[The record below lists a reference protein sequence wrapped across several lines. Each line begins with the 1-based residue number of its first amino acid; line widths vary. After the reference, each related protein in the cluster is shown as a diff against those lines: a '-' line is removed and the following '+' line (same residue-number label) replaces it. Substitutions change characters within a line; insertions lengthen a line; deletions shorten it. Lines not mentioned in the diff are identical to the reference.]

1 MTLIFKK
8 VLIANRGEIAVRIIK
23 ACQEMGIRTVAVYSE
38 VDRHAP
44 HVQIADESI
53 NLGDPTPSES
63 YLNIPK
69 IIQSA
74 TSVHAEAIHPGYG
87 FLAENPDF
95 AKACIDTGIQFIGPT
110 PEVIRLMGDK
120 IEAKKTIALAD
131 VPVIPG
137 YHGVKQDLSTLL
149 KEGEKI
155 GFPLLVKATAGGGGK
170 GMRIVHQESE
180 LEQSIESA
188 KREAKSAFGN
198 DSVFLEQYIDKPR
211 HIEFQILADEHG
223 HVIHLFERECS
234 IQRRHQKII
243 EETPSPVITPKLR
256 EEMGKAAVAA
266 ATAVGYT
273 NAGTIEFMVD
283 GKHNFY
289 FMEMNTRLQVEHPI
303 TEATTG
309 IDLVKWQLRIASGM
323 ELSLKQ
329 SDLSQRGHALEC
341 RIYAEDPSNGF
352 LPSIGTLE
360 KVELPIG
367 PNIRNDTG
375 VETQYH
381 VSPYYDP
388 MLAKLTVSSENR
400 EESINKMIWAL
411 SHYVVLGVTTN
422 IPFLKKVLEHQ
433 EFRNGNITTHF
444 INDYFHDWLVA
455 KQSLPLDAL
464 IALAVYDSLHT
475 KRQEVVRYKEADPH
489 SPWQHMGRWRM
500 GV

>member
-1 MTLIFKK
+1 MFKK
-8 VLIANRGEIAVRIIK
+8 VLIANRGEIAVRLIK

-44 HVQIADESI
+44 HVEIADESV
-53 NLGDPTPSES
+53 NLGEPTPSES
-63 YLNIPK
+63 YLNIAK
-69 IIQSA
+69 IIESA
-74 TSVHAEAIHPGYG
+74 QRTSAEAIHPGYG

-95 AKACIDTGIQFIGPT
+95 AKACTDTGIKFIGPSA
-110 PEVIRLMGDK
+110 EVIRLMGDK
-120 IEAKKTIALAD
+120 IEAKRTIEKAD

-137 YHGVKQDLSTLL
+137 YPGVKQDLSTLIR
-149 KEGEKI
+149 EGKKI

-170 GMRIVHQESE
+170 GMRVVSAEHE
-180 LEQSIESA
+180 LEQAIESA

-223 HVIHLFERECS
+223 NVIHLFERECS

-243 EETPSPVITPKLR
+243 EETPSPVMTPALR
-256 EEMGKAAVAA
+256 EQMGRAAVAA
-266 ATAVGYT
+266 AKTVGYT

-283 GKHNFY
+283 GKQQFY

-323 ELSLKQ
+323 ELTMKQ
-329 SDLSQRGHALEC
+329 KDVIQRGHALEC

-375 VETQYH
+375 VETHYH

-388 MLAKLTVSSENR
+388 MLAKLTVNTENR
-400 EESINKMIWAL
+400 EESISKMIWAL

-422 IPFLKKVLEHQ
+422 ISFLKRVLEHP
-433 EFRNGNITTHF
+433 EFRKGNITTHF
-444 INDYFHDWLVA
+444 INDYFKDWTVA
-455 KQSLPLDAL
+455 KEGLPLDAL
-464 IALAVYDSLHT
+464 ISLAVFDSLHT
-475 KRQEVVRYKEADPH
+475 QRQEVVRYKEADPH
-489 SPWQHMGRWRM
+489 SPWQHVGRWRM

>member
-1 MTLIFKK
+1 MIDMFKK

-38 VDRHAP
+38 VDKNAP

-69 IIQSA
+69 IVENALKVS
-74 TSVHAEAIHPGYG
+74 AEAIHPGYG

-95 AKACIDTGIQFIGPT
+95 AKACIDSGITFIGPT

-120 IEAKKTIALAD
+120 IEAKKTIAHAN

-137 YHGVKQDLSTLL
+137 YNGIQQDLPTLV
-149 KEGEKI
+149 KEGKKI

-170 GMRIVHQESE
+170 GMRIVHKESE

-211 HIEFQILADEHG
+211 HIEFQILADQQG

-243 EETPSPVITPKLR
+243 EETPSPMMTPQLR
-256 EEMGKAAVAA
+256 ETMGNAAVAA
-266 ATAVGYT
+266 AKAVGYI

-283 GKHNFY
+283 GNKNFY

-309 IDLVKWQLRIASGM
+309 IDLVKWQLRIASGL
-323 ELSLKQ
+323 ELTMHQK
-329 SDLSQRGHALEC
+329 DLVQRGHALEC

-360 KVELPIG
+360 KVDLPNG

-375 VETQYH
+375 VETYFH

-388 MLAKLTVSSENR
+388 MLAKLTVNAENR

-422 IPFLKKVLEHQ
+422 ISFLKKVLDHP
-433 EFRNGNITTHF
+433 EFRRGNITTHF
-444 INDYFHDWLVA
+444 INDYFHDWLVT
-455 KQSLPLDAL
+455 KEGLPLDAL

-475 KRQEVVRYKEADPH
+475 QRQEVVRYKEADPH